1 MTVIVGGVQ
10 IESSKEFAWDTD
22 LISYKATVRGATN
35 LVQADA
41 VKFLKNAAS

>member
-1 MTVIVGGVQ
+1 M

-22 LISYKATVRGATN
+22 LISYKCTVRGATD
-35 LVQADA
+35 LVQSDA